1 MNKNFVIIIIY
12 YYLIYGIINYQQLSE
27 IYFIILLFFMIKIIV
42 NYRKCTLSYLECKL
56 LNKKKEDGYLNQFFN
71 LIIDIRYSNHI
82 YLILSIGLIIIYL
95 NCNKFELIINKLIN
109 NK

>member
-56 LNKKKEDGYLNQFFN
+56 LNKKKEDVYLNHFFN